1 MISKAKVDSE
11 RINLEKEGTIG
22 GDQEETISQSSKSS
36 VSLVPKWKDDESV
49 DIERCE
55 IHRIPSTLEFF
66 VPSELPDTRQLQT
79 HTSPSSVSYSHH
91 QDSSRNLRI
100 EMIEGGYLP
109 PPLQETHSNSM
120 DSLVAHI
127 STDTTCANDRSSF
140 RRRVISETDIGSI
153 SIDPLSR
160 DSPSSPLSLSSSAAS
175 RSIPFHRSRLRIS
188 MILGT
193 FLLVML
199 STHDNAQSSRQYYR
213 RQNELSVDLREEI
226 AFPLGQ
232 GADHSKTAGRMTRT
246 AQEETKYHVNDS
258 NPKGDLPKFY
268 FPQIDAT
275 NADKIHGAPSAGR
288 PGSNLAMARSPP
300 VRPLFVPDTPL
311 PDGGFKKPLERFVYD
326 ARTRD
331 QRLHDQRNNPQND
344 NSSFGSWT
352 SWIASM
358 ALVSLLFDTGWKE
371 LQRYRR
377 STISFSRDE

>member
-1 MISKAKVDSE
+1 MISEAKVDSE

-22 GDQEETISQSSKSS
+22 GDREETISQSSKSS

-66 VPSELPDTRQLQT
+66 VPSELLDTRQLQT

-91 QDSSRNLRI
+91 QESSRNLRI
-100 EMIEGGYLP
+100 DMIEGGYLP
-109 PPLQETHSNSM
+109 PPLQETPSNSM

-127 STDTTCANDRSSF
+127 STDTTCAKNQTSF
-140 RRRVISETDIGSI
+140 RRRVISATDIGSV
-153 SIDPLSR
+153 SINPLSS
-160 DSPSSPLSLSSSAAS
+160 DSPSSPLSLSSSATS

-193 FLLVML
+193 FLLVVL
-199 STHDNAQSSRQYYR
+199 STHENAQSSRQYYR
-213 RQNELSVDLREEI
+213 RQNQLSVDLREEI
-226 AFPLGQ
+226 AFPLVEG
-232 GADHSKTAGRMTRT
+232 GDHSETAGGMTHN
-246 AQEETKYHVNDS
+246 AQQEANYHFTDS
-258 NPKGDLPKFY
+258 NRKADLPKFY
-268 FPQIDAT
+268 FPQIDAS

-288 PGSNLAMARSPP
+288 LGSNLAMARSPP
-300 VRPLFVPDTPL
+300 IRPLFVPDTPL
-311 PDGGFKKPLERFVYD
+311 PDGGFKKPLQRFVYD
-326 ARTRD
+326 AQTRD
-331 QRLHDQRNNPQND
+331 QRLHDQRNNSQND

-352 SWIASM
+352 SWIASL